1 MSEPTLPSGE
11 ALLLFGLLARHG
23 ECPQAELLPK
33 VKKADRDALVRARLI
48 SSAKVGRGLYLK
60 LEDAGWAWAAEH
72 LSAELPPAQRTL
84 KDMLT
89 RLGEYLARSGTT
101 LADVIGVKPEPVTPP
116 KPPAKVSKPRSD
128 KPEGKSPTAPVAADA
143 RAMILLAYS
152 EITGGRTGTDV
163 RLADLRARLP
173 HLDRAA
179 FDAALTQMHLES
191 GKARLMRI
199 ENTRAE
205 TDADRDAALHFKGNV
220 FHVLWVQS

>member
-72 LSAELPPAQRTL
+72 LSAELPPAQR
-84 KDMLT
+84 
-89 RLGEYLARSGTT
+89 TT